1 MQVLHCSDITQYW
14 YTWLSFRLPSVDP
27 FKAHLKSIFKQFPY
41 QKHICKAANKQDEFQ
56 TLAN

>member
-1 MQVLHCSDITQYW
+1 MVKNCLQ
-14 YTWLSFRLPSVDP
+14 FSVDP